1 MTCQVSDVQI
11 TSRQMRRIT
20 LVHSVLS
27 FGFTT
32 LILALLINTVSG
44 LL

>member
-11 TSRQMRRIT
+11 TSHRMRRLT
-20 LVHSVLS
+20 LLQSVLA
-27 FGFTT
+27 FGFKTI
-32 LILALLINTVSG
+32 ILALLINTVSG